1 MIQFNEVNEQIN
13 NKQNNFYQ
21 NINPEFSESEE
32 INNLIN
38 NIKRANDKNYNVF
51 SNLRNNEPYF
61 NNIMMKNDNG
71 PNFINDSLERNNND
85 IGFRISSKNHF

>member
-1 MIQFNEVNEQIN
+1 M
-13 NKQNNFYQ
+13 
-21 NINPEFSESEE
+21 
-32 INNLIN
+32 
-38 NIKRANDKNYNVF
+38 
-51 SNLRNNEPYF
+51 SNLRNNESYF